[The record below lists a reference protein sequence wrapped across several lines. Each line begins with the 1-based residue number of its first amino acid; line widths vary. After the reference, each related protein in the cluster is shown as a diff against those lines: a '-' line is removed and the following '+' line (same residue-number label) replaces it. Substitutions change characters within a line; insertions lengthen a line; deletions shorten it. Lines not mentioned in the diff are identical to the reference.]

1 MGTKETAALGLRWK
15 HDDKRRFGRLEVD
28 AELTYIVTDDNTT
41 YSGRCKNLSHSG
53 IQFITENALSEGKSV
68 EVTIDTGSSKFKPMK
83 ARVEIIRVEP
93 SEDNCYRAAGII
105 VEYK

>member
-1 MGTKETAALGLRWK
+1 LEVRWK
-15 HDDKRRFGRLEVD
+15 YDDKRRFGRLQVD
-28 AELTYIVTDDNTT
+28 AELTYTVPDDNTT
-41 YSGRCKNLSHSG
+41 YRGRCKNLSHSG

-68 EVTIDTGSSKFKPMK
+68 EVTIDTRSSKFKPMK

-93 SEDNCYRAAGII
+93 SEDNNYKAAGII